1 MRNLNK
7 EQRKNQLLQAL
18 QTPTIQNNNT
28 MYHQL
33 AQPQNMG
40 FDETKTQ
47 LITVN
52 LDQLKPYEGNPRRTK
67 NPAFEDI
74 KESIKQRGLDHAPNI
89 TKRPGDDFYTI
100 LDGGNTRL
108 QALSELFKETQES
121 RFYTIECIYKP
132 WQNEDEITNEV
143 NMLIGHLAENDLRGE
158 LSFIE
163 KALGIEKVRKLYE
176 KKYNEYFS
184 HRQLSEKLKE
194 NGYPISN
201 NQISRMSRTIEYLYP
216 FIPNVLFSGLGRP
229 QIEKLL
235 TMHTNSENAYEMHK
249 AEFTP
254 NKIFSS
260 LWGDALKLFDTFPD
274 EFALTIFQD
283 ELLGSLVESFDNQ
296 VSYDTLKLDIS
307 MSPAQRKKLQEQ
319 VQAQLISMDVVA
331 DEKPQETLR
340 RKISQNADQNS
351 SVEEE
356 ETSVIETIDSVDDST
371 SADMDFNLE
380 AIAQSIDSE
389 VDAESIQ
396 NMLDRAKTKLDG
408 FATQEELQQLAET
421 NGLGFTNVGRQNVA
435 DIWAVHA
442 NRKPLLEMYSLAL
455 DIAEEYG
462 FTNCIEKIDAD
473 YHFVVN
479 ECTQLH
485 SPLAEQVHSF
495 LTVLET
501 ADLSLKR
508 ETIIELSTDLLKE
521 ISDCALVK
529 LMRLIRLHRYVA
541 ENLFRG

>member
-74 KESIKQRGLDHAPNI
+74 KASIKQRGLDHAPNI

-108 QALSELFKETQES
+108 QALNELFKETQDS
-121 RFYTIECIYKP
+121 RFYTIECVYKP

-143 NMLIGHLAENDLRGE
+143 NMIIGHLAENDLRGE

-163 KALGIEKVRKLYE
+163 KALGIEEVRKLYE
-176 KKYNEYFS
+176 KKYNESFS

-201 NQISRMSRTIEYLYP
+201 QQLGRMARTCEIIYP
-216 FIPNVLFSGLGRP
+216 YIPNVLFSGLGKH

-260 LWGDALKLFDTFPD
+260 LWGDALTLFDTLPD
-274 EFALTIFQD
+274 EFSLTTFQD
-283 ELLGSLVESFDNQ
+283 ELLGSLVDCFDNQ

-319 VQAQLISMDVVA
+319 AQLISMDVVA
-331 DEKPQETLR
+331 DEKPQEPPR
-340 RKISQNADQNS
+340 RKISQNFDQNS
-351 SVEEE
+351 SVDVE

-380 AIAQSIDSE
+380 AIAQSVDSE

-421 NGLGFTNVGRQNVA
+421 NGLGFTNIGRQNVA

-455 DIAEEYG
+455 DIADEYG
-462 FTNCIEKIDAD
+462 FTNCIEKVNAD

-479 ECTQLH
+479 ECTQPH
-485 SPLAEQVHSF
+485 SPLAEQVHRF

-541 ENLFRG
+541 ENLGG